1 MKIDVDD
8 PLYDELRGIEAR
20 IKAGEG
26 ESVVDRW
33 EFGHALLQ
41 RRDGKQLP
49 TGVLAAVAK
58 EHGISRS
65 EIHRRMQFAE
75 TFTKDQVP
83 HAWDT
88 FGSWRRIVSEAL
100 PKRESAAK
108 PKPTWD
114 ERISKRIDRII
125 DDAETEDQLKT
136 LAELLHKAIER
147 VEPSQEVAA

>member
-26 ESVVDRW
+26 KSVEDRW

-49 TGVLAAVAK
+49 TGVRAAVAK

-65 EIHRRMQFAE
+65 EVGHRMRFAE
-75 TFTKDQVP
+75 TFARDEV
-83 HAWDT
+83 ANAVSD
-88 FGSWRRIVSEAL
+88 FGSWRGIVKAL
-100 PKRESAAK
+100 SKRETAAK
-108 PKPTWD
+108 PKPAWD
-114 ERISKRIDRII
+114 ERISKRLNRII
-125 DDAETEDQLKT
+125 DDAETEDRLKT
-136 LAELLHKAIER
+136 LAELFRKALER

>member
-1 MKIDVDD
+1 MKIDVHD

-26 ESVVDRW
+26 ESVVGRW
-33 EFGHALLQ
+33 DFGHALLQ

-49 TGVLAAVAK
+49 TGVLAAAAK
-58 EHGISRS
+58 ERGISRS

-75 TFTKDQVP
+75 TFTKDQVT

-100 PKRESAAK
+100 SKRQAAPK
-108 PKPTWD
+108 PKPWD
-114 ERISKRIDRII
+114 KRISKRIDRII
-125 DDAETEDQLKT
+125 GDAETEGELKA
-136 LAELLHKAIER
+136 LAELFRKAIER

>member
-8 PLYDELRGIEAR
+8 PLYDQLRGIEER
-20 IKAGEG
+20 IKDSEG
-26 ESVVDRW
+26 KSVEDRW

-49 TGVLAAVAK
+49 KGVLAAVMK

-88 FGSWRRIVSEAL
+88 FGSWRRIMREAL
-100 PKRESAAK
+100 PNREAGSTR
-108 PKPTWD
+108 TWD
-114 ERISKRIDRII
+114 ERMGKRIDRII

-147 VEPSQEVAA
+147 VEVAA